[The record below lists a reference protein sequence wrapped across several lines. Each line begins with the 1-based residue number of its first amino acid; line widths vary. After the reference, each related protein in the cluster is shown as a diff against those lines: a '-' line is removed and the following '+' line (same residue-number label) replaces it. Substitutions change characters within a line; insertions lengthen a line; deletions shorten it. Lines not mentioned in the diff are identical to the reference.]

1 MNVYIDDVEA
11 NIATNAEQLLDDVLQ
26 AAREQVDEA
35 GRMIVGLV
43 CDGIDVPDAELAA
56 TLQKPQSEFQRVDL
70 HSADPV
76 ALVREALDQAEQL
89 LNETARSAKGIVE
102 QLTCGNTADAMPIL
116 SSCCQAWLEIHGGV
130 SNAMN
135 ALKIN
140 PESVEVNGK
149 PIVEVLGEPIRVLND
164 IKEAVTARD
173 FVLLSD
179 ILSYEFEEAAEGWR
193 GIINAVRQMAG
204 GVEGDAK

>member
-11 NIATNAEQLLDDVLQ
+11 DFPTGADQLLDEVLQ
-26 AAREQVDEA
+26 AAREQADEV

-43 CDGIDVPDAELAA
+43 CDGIDVPDDELAA
-56 TLQKPQSEFQRVDL
+56 TLQRPQSEFRRVDL
-70 HSADPV
+70 HSVDLV
-76 ALVREALDQAEQL
+76 ELVREALDQAEQL
-89 LNETARSAKGIVE
+89 LDETARSAKGIVE
-102 QLTCGNTADAMPIL
+102 QLTCGNTAGAMPIL

-130 SNAMN
+130 SNAMD
-135 ALKIN
+135 ALKID
-140 PESVEVNGK
+140 PESVEVAGK

-193 GIINAVRQMAG
+193 GIISAVRQLA
-204 GVEGDAK
+204 GDAK

>member
-1 MNVYIDDVEA
+1 MNVYIDDKEA
-11 NIATNAEQLLDDVLQ
+11 DIATSADQLLDDVLQ
-26 AAREQVDEA
+26 AAREQVDEM
-35 GRMIVGLV
+35 GRMIVGIV
-43 CDGIDVPDAELAA
+43 CDGIDVLDEELAA

-76 ALVREALDQAEQL
+76 ELVCEALTQAEQL
-89 LNETARSAKGIVE
+89 LDETARSAKGIVE

-130 SNAMN
+130 ANAMD

-140 PESVEVNGK
+140 PDTVQVEGK
-149 PIVEVLGEPIRVLND
+149 PIVEVLAEPIRVLND

-179 ILSYEFEEAAEGWR
+179 ILSYEFEEAAESWR
-193 GIINAVRQMAG
+193 GIINAIRQIAG
-204 GVEGDAK
+204 GRK